1 MDRRKS
7 MKRNHPEDAVKTGT
21 CANDSKCVL
30 NVEAILVSISRLPNY
45 SEDDS
50 LIVYD
55 VEMECEYANL
65 KDSDVCYAAE
75 WSANGNRVFVANW
88 KNRRLEVYENKI
100 LTKPLV
106 TQTVVDLDASG
117 RRWEGGVREGKP
129 FGYGVLYS
137 EEGHKEYEGFM
148 VDGKKTGYGMEYYSD
163 IDRVKY
169 MGCFYNSNQFG
180 KGILYDRNGVVEY
193 NGLWKNG
200 EPFSP
205 HFDGRTIDNHTDSLV
220 IPANSFSQSKS
231 FLLHSFIHSLK
242 RLVIGDE
249 CFGSVRLFELD
260 GLSELESIGIGE
272 VSFTIA
278 KDWRDVVSNTKEAD
292 GFCRIRNCPKLKSI
306 QFRYQA
312 FCDYHSFEL
321 TNLPS
326 LQSIVSGEDCFFCAT
341 LFSLT
346 GVTEWVV

>member
-242 RLVIGDE
+242 RIVIGDE
-249 CFGSVRLFELD
+249 CFGSVRVFELD
-260 GLSELESIGIGE
+260 GLNELESVVIE
-272 VSFTIA
+272 QKSFIINFSERT
-278 KDWRDVVSNTKEAD
+278 D
-292 GFCRIRNCPKLKSI
+292 GSCRIVYCPTLQSI
-306 QFRYQA
+306 RIGDYSFG
-312 FCDYHSFEL
+312 DYHSFEL
-321 TNLPS
+321 NYLPS
-326 LQSIVSGEDCFFCAT
+326 LQSIDIGDYCFRNAPS
-341 LFSLT
+341 FSLT
-346 GVTEWVV
+346 GLV